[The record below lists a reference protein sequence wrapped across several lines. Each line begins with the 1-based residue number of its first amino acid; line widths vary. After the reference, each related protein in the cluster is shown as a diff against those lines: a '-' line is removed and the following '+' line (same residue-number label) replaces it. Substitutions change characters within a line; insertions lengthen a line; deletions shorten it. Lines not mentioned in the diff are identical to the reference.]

1 MAKKEKKKRSFFG
14 KLIRFIL
21 FLILIL
27 VLLVCGFFGFLT
39 VKEYKPADIVP
50 AETKGASAENEIA
63 VSDEQTIM
71 SWNIG
76 YGALGDNA
84 DFFMDGGTSVMTAD
98 AVRLAENLENI
109 RYEINLVSPDFAL
122 LQEVDTGSSR
132 SHFADEQADIVNEF
146 QQYESAFGYNFKVPF
161 VPYPWPPIG
170 TVNSGILTLSDTT
183 INDPVRVALPCPFEW
198 PVRLAN
204 LKRCLLV
211 SRIPI
216 LDSEKELVLINLHL
230 EAYDSGEGKTA
241 QTKVLKDFMEQELAK
256 GNYVI
261 AGGDFN
267 QSLSEEDRLKYPQ
280 QEGKWAAGVMDT
292 EQFSAGWQFITDNS
306 APTCRSLDQSYK
318 DADKSTF
325 QYYMIDGFI
334 VSPNIQVNSV
344 ETQDLDFV
352 SSDHNPVV
360 MKFKLK

>member
-1 MAKKEKKKRSFFG
+1 MARKEKKQRSFIV

-21 FLILIL
+21 FLILLL

-39 VKEYKPADIVP
+39 LKEFDPEDIESTP
-50 AETKGASAENEIA
+50 TKGAAAANVIA
-63 VSDEQTIM
+63 PGSEQTIL

-84 DFFMDGGTSVMTAD
+84 DFFMDGGTSVVTAD
-98 AVRLAENLENI
+98 AARLAENLENI
-109 RYEINLVSPDFAL
+109 RNEIADLSPDFAF

-132 SHFADEQADIVNEF
+132 SHFADEQADIVNQF
-146 QQYESAFGYNFKVPF
+146 QQYESTFGYNFKVPF

-170 TVNSGILTLSDTT
+170 TVNSGILTLSDTS
-183 INDPVRVALPCPFEW
+183 IKDPVRVKLPCPFTW

-211 SRIPI
+211 SRIQI
-216 LDSEKELVLINLHL
+216 QDSDKELVLINLHL
-230 EAYDSGEGKTA
+230 EAYDSGEGKIA
-241 QTKVLKDFMEQELAK
+241 QTKVLKDYMEAELAK

-267 QSLSEEDRLKYPQ
+267 QSLTEEDRAKYPQ
-280 QEGKWAAGVMDT
+280 QENKWIAGVMDT
-292 EQFSAGWQFITDNS
+292 EQFSAGWQFLTDNTV
-306 APTCRSLDQSYK
+306 PTCRSLDQAYAG
-318 DADKSTF
+318 ADKTNF

-334 VSPNIQVNSV
+334 VSPNIQVLSV

-352 SSDHNPVV
+352 SSDHNPVL